1 MTAVKYS
8 IANKLS
14 LIILCL
20 LIGACSGTRH
30 LPPGE
35 KLYRGAKIEI
45 ESSSEVSARKKRFI
59 KSTAKDAL
67 RPTPN
72 KSYLGIRPRLWIYM
86 SAAENPKTKFGKWI
100 KRMGEPPVLVSSVK
114 PMVTS
119 SIIDAK
125 LFNIGVFK
133 GYSDYKL
140 VEKKNTAKIVYTC
153 YIHMPYKIN
162 ELTYEI
168 ADDSIGKI
176 ILSELK
182 KSLIKKGQDYN
193 LEILK
198 AERVR
203 IDDLLKNRGYFYF
216 NPDYLIFKTDT
227 SSKDLS
233 VSFSLQLK
241 DSIPKNALT
250 VYRINDVF
258 INQNYTL
265 RDGRRGAQEDTTLF
279 KDYIFKGK
287 EAEMNI
293 RPSVILRS
301 IYFRKNEVYSR
312 QKHNMTLNRLM
323 SMGTFK
329 FVQIG
334 RAHV

>member
-1 MTAVKYS
+1 MTGVQTCA
-8 IANKLS
+8 
-14 LIILCL
+14 
-20 LIGACSGTRH
+20 
-30 LPPGE
+30 LP
-35 KLYRGAKIEI
+35 
-45 ESSSEVSARKKRFI
+45 
-59 KSTAKDAL
+59 
-67 RPTPN
+67 
-72 KSYLGIRPRLWIYM
+72 
-86 SAAENPKTKFGKWI
+86 
-100 KRMGEPPVLVSSVK
+100 
-114 PMVTS
+114 
-119 SIIDAK
+119 
-125 LFNIGVFK
+125 
-133 GYSDYKL
+133 
-140 VEKKNTAKIVYTC
+140 
-153 YIHMPYKIN
+153 
-162 ELTYEI
+162 
-168 ADDSIGKI
+168 
-176 ILSELK
+176 
-182 KSLIKKGQDYN
+182 
-193 LEILK
+193 
-198 AERVR
+198 
-203 IDDLLKNRGYFYF
+203 
-216 NPDYLIFKTDT
+216 IFKTDT

-329 FVQIG
+329 FVQVKFSDSQTSNEGLLDVTILLTTMKNK
-334 RAHV
+334 